1 MMSSTLELAFL
12 HADACS
18 FSAAMAESADS
29 AISRLKVGQNVFE
42 RVSRS
47 HGGRVVNMVGDS
59 VLLAFDSVLAAYHS
73 AHQILHDCEQ
83 PDQTGTG
90 IKSFDYR
97 IGITKGRVTVYNH
110 ELYGHSINMAARI
123 GSLVGR
129 NNVGVERNAWAQVRA
144 YAGDDDVKER
154 ILFAKP
160 DEPHVDFF
168 EICRKANATQSMVQS
183 SVLRNAPIIAIAPQ
197 YGDSTEQ
204 QRRVQNEILEA
215 FVWNCAS
222 YFSTYGW
229 QVEAVSNEK
238 LQFGSDALSADY
250 VVRCLATP
258 LTMGFR
264 LFASMNS
271 RHTKDGLRNFTRDS
285 DHLDKAIVSAAGLA
299 SLVGSSI
306 AHIELGR
313 ASQTRSVGS
322 HQLVA
327 AGRQSIA
334 GFSAEQFA
342 EGMGYLMA
350 AQKLDPEYPLLL
362 SSLGRAH
369 AVAWR
374 FGWADSRI
382 DHLEIARDFANKA
395 IRLAPTDARCEADLG
410 FVKLWD
416 NEPIES
422 AWHYERSLDA
432 LPYHPELAADAGMV
446 FGYVGSHDKAA
457 SVLERSIANLP
468 NDADYRLWSLGDV
481 YHAKR
486 DYKNS
491 LKWLS
496 RMTDQSQA
504 QRLMAANK
512 ARLGLDAS
520 KHVANVL
527 ALQPEFSVR
536 HWVSIQ
542 PFTDD
547 QERLDFEEG
556 LLLAGLPP

>member
-1 MMSSTLELAFL
+1 MYNTLELAFL

-18 FSAAMAESADS
+18 FSAAMAASADS
-29 AISRLKVGQNVFE
+29 AVTRLKNGQSVFE

-59 VLLAFDSVLAAYHS
+59 VLLAFDTVQAAYQS
-73 AHQILHDCEQ
+73 AHQVLQDFEQ
-83 PDQTGTG
+83 PDQKATD
-90 IKSFDYR
+90 IKFFDYR
-97 IGITKGRVTVYNH
+97 IGITKGRVSVYND

-129 NNVGVERNAWAQVRA
+129 NNVGVERSAWAQVRA
-144 YAGDDDVKER
+144 HATGNDVKER

-168 EICRKANATQSMVQS
+168 EICRKANAAHGNGQS
-183 SVLRNAPIIAIAPQ
+183 SVFRNAPIIAIAPQ
-197 YGDSTEQ
+197 YGDTTEQ
-204 QRRVQNEILEA
+204 QRRQHNEILEA

-222 YFSTYGW
+222 YFSSYGW
-229 QVEAVSNEK
+229 QVEPVSNEK
-238 LQFGSDALSADY
+238 LQFGGEGISADY
-250 VVRCLATP
+250 VVRCLASP
-258 LTMGFR
+258 LPMGFR
-264 LFASMNS
+264 LFASLTS
-271 RHTKDGLRNFTRDS
+271 RHTKDGVRNFTRDS
-285 DHLDKAIVSAAGLA
+285 DHLDKAVANAAALA

-306 AHIELGR
+306 AHSELGR
-313 ASQTRSVGS
+313 ASQTRGVGS

-334 GFSAEQFA
+334 GFSAEHFA
-342 EGMGYLMA
+342 EGMGYLTA
-350 AQKLDPEYPLLL
+350 AEKLDPEYPLLL
-362 SSLGRAH
+362 SSLARAH

-374 FGWADSRI
+374 YGWADPHV
-382 DHLEIARDFANKA
+382 DHLDKALSFAKKA
-395 IRLAPTDARCEADLG
+395 ILLAPTDARCEADLG
-410 FVKLWD
+410 FVKLWA
-416 NEPIES
+416 NEPVES
-422 AWHYERSLDA
+422 AWHYERSLEA

-446 FGYVGSHDKAA
+446 FGYIGSHDKAA
-457 SVLERSIANLP
+457 LVIERSIANLP
-468 NDADYRLWSLGDV
+468 TDADYRLWSLGDV

-536 HWVSIQ
+536 HWVGIQ
-542 PFTDD
+542 PFTDE
-547 QERLDFEEG
+547 QERMDFAEA